1 MSSVQSLILVV
12 DDDADLRQMVTD
24 FLTGEGFRVATA
36 ADGGAGFEQ
45 AVRLRPAA
53 ILLDYAMP
61 LLDGGLCAEKLSLD
75 PITSRIPIIAFTSH
89 ADQTSRNLAMRAGVD
104 HFVPKP
110 FDLEGLLDEIRR
122 ALKPR

>member
-1 MSSVQSLILVV
+1 MSPVQSLILVV
-12 DDDADLRQMVTD
+12 DDDADLRRMMTD

-36 ADGGAGFEQ
+36 ADGRAGFDQ
-45 AVRLRPAA
+45 AARLRPAA

-61 LLDGGLCAEKLSLD
+61 LMDGWRCAEKLRHN
-75 PITSRIPIIAFTSH
+75 PITSHIPIIALTSN

-110 FDLEGLLDEIRR
+110 FDLEGLLNEIHR

>member
-61 LLDGGLCAEKLSLD
+61 LMDGWLCAEKLGRD
-75 PITSRIPIIAFTSH
+75 PITSRIPNHRVHLARRSDEPEPGY
-89 ADQTSRNLAMRAGVD
+89 ACRRRSLRSQTVR
-104 HFVPKP
+104 P
-110 FDLEGLLDEIRR
+110 RR
-122 ALKPR
+122 SVG